1 MGLSWYTCCNTHIFA
16 GRRASVKESC
26 TKYFEGCEEIL
37 DENRKAGNAF
47 IIEFDFQYYD
57 DVLLF
62 FNLSCCFRFFTSIR
76 WSLMRK
82 RKRHLTSSLSFFWVK
97 LKGMLFWFF
106 NVLFVA
112 FGNQSKPLTFSSKPT
127 FRYSTML
134 AENLVD
140 AVKPG
145 EKQSPEH
152 HRSAHLKGVDEDII
166 DKYIDANVGG
176 YRDVS

>member
-1 MGLSWYTCCNTHIFA
+1 M
-16 GRRASVKESC
+16 E
-26 TKYFEGCEEIL
+26 L
-37 DENRKAGNAF
+37 DEKKKKALDKQL
-47 IIEFDFQYYD
+47 EF
-57 DVLLF
+57 LLGQTE
-62 FNLSCCFRFFTSIR
+62 RY
-76 WSLMRK
+76 
-82 RKRHLTSSLSFFWVK
+82 VV
-97 LKGMLFWFF
+97 WFF

-166 DKYIDANVGG
+166 EKYIDANVGG